1 MPDLRE
7 QLQQLLQGRVC
18 LMGMGNVL
26 YGDDGFGVR
35 LAEELKSEVRRPKVE
50 RRPKSE
56 DRSEDSSGNCSGLG
70 YWASFGL
77 KNHVVI
83 AGTTPE
89 RWIGRVADGDFDRV
103 IFLDAVEF
111 GGTPGSVVLLNSDEL
126 VALFPQISTHKL
138 SLGLLAK
145 QVEAN
150 GRTKAW
156 LLGVQPK
163 SLKVGEEL
171 TATVRGTLE
180 LLLELMRDVPQV
192 RRAVLCPPRR
202 RRIRD
207 LAASRRTEDC
217 ALYLKAPALEV
228 MT

>member
-35 LAEELKSEVRRPKVE
+35 LAEELKSERRNPRAE

-56 DRSEDSSGNCSGLG
+56 GRSEDSGGNRSGVG

-77 KNHVVI
+77 RSHVVV
-83 AGTTPE
+83 AGTAPE
-89 RWIGRVADGDFDRV
+89 RWIGRVADGDFDHV
-103 IFLDAVEF
+103 IFLDAVDF
-111 GGTPGSVVLLNSDEL
+111 GGAAGSVVLLNSHEM
-126 VALFPQISTHKL
+126 AARFPQVSTHKL

-163 SLKVGEEL
+163 SLKAGEEL
-171 TATVRGTLE
+171 TATARATLE
-180 LLLELMRDVPQV
+180 LLLELVKGVPQV
-192 RRAVLCPPRR
+192 GRAVLCAPRR

-207 LAASRRTEDC
+207 LAASRRADDG
-217 ALYLKAPALEV
+217 APQLKARALEV